1 MESAQT
7 HVYLGSCIHYVNIT
21 SIGCGSHDDVN
32 ESFIFL
38 ASWVE
43 PWQRLTATANCC
55 LKSIFKNVEQ
65 GAPGM
70 HTVQPSVSDH
80 PKYKDH
86 SRLQE
91 VVSYENRTIRGLF
104 QEVAR
109 HVYFLAD
116 NFSKLHTSVVP
127 LCYWKFFIYS
137 EWPSSYSEQRDHMM
151 CLVVAYKRLQTTKN
165 YKTIMP
171 ISGRSRLWEVI
182 VYKRFTHGKI
192 LVFWIAGA

>member
-1 MESAQT
+1 MMMSMR
-7 HVYLGSCIHYVNIT
+7 VS
-21 SIGCGSHDDVN
+21 SS
-32 ESFIFL
+32 
-38 ASWVE
+38 
-43 PWQRLTATANCC
+43 WQRELNPDKGWLQRQIAAWKVF
-55 LKSIFKNVEQ
+55 LKNNVEQ

-70 HTVQPSVSDH
+70 YTVQPSVSDH

-116 NFSKLHTSVVP
+116 NFSKLHTCVVP

-137 EWPSSYSEQRDHMM
+137 EWPSSYSEQRNQMM